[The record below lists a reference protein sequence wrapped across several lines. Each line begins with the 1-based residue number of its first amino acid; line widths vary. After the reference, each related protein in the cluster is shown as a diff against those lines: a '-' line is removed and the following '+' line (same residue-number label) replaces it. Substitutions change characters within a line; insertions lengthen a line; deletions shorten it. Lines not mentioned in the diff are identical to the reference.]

1 MGMNSRNNDM
11 GISYKKN
18 TLNGVFFMRKKT
30 PKFGSL
36 FSHKKDTVQ
45 GVFFITDS
53 HIIIPRIHSHF
64 FLLPSR

>member
-36 FSHKKDTVQ
+36 FSLPIFLIKV
-45 GVFFITDS
+45 IT
-53 HIIIPRIHSHF
+53 
-64 FLLPSR
+64 LLNTLQFSYIVY